1 MNNNSY
7 MRKIPRKETY
17 RELLPA
23 SQWLVHRLLVDQLV
37 GDQQNAFFCEEENH
51 FRDPS
56 YARTRA

>member
-1 MNNNSY
+1 